1 MGILSQIKD
10 MVKLQDDY
18 NNSLLASAVASE
30 KSAILNKAMS
40 CVGRYISSQEVKNAV
55 SENMQGLLKDALVD
69 MPWYHFSLW
78 TWIITRALL
87 ERSRAV
93 TIIKFWLYHLNLQ
106 FYSGKNIRPF
116 AGRQYMYRR
125 T

>member
-69 MPWYHFSLW
+69 MP
-78 TWIITRALL
+78 
-87 ERSRAV
+87 
-93 TIIKFWLYHLNLQ
+93 
-106 FYSGKNIRPF
+106 
-116 AGRQYMYRR
+116 
-125 T
+125 